1 MICMMLPITIVTCL
15 CASNIVSI
23 IYERGKFDGASV
35 AMTSAA
41 LIGYALGFASM
52 GVRDIILRG
61 LYSFKNM
68 KGPMITGIIAVAVNI
83 LFSVILSRFL
93 GIMGITIASSISMT
107 VNFII
112 NSQML
117 KKHLP
122 SYNFLAHIPV
132 LLKQIPSI
140 AFSLVVIMFIKAHVS
155 NNILVFLLSAVIGI
169 IGYGLILL
177 LMRIEEV
184 DYIKAKVLSKLP
196 NRK

>member
-1 MICMMLPITIVTCL
+1 
-15 CASNIVSI
+15 
-23 IYERGKFDGASV
+23 
-35 AMTSAA
+35 MTSAA

-93 GIMGITIASSISMT
+93 GIMGITVASSISMT

-140 AFSLVVIMFIKAHVS
+140 AFSLVVIIFIKEHVT

-169 IGYGLILL
+169 AGYGLILL
-177 LMRIEEV
+177 FMKIEEV
-184 DYIKAKVLSKLP
+184 DYIKAKVLAKLP
-196 NRK
+196 TRK

>member
-1 MICMMLPITIVTCL
+1 
-15 CASNIVSI
+15 
-23 IYERGKFDGASV
+23 
-35 AMTSAA
+35 
-41 LIGYALGFASM
+41 M

-93 GIMGITIASSISMT
+93 GIMGITVASSISMT

-122 SYNFLAHIPV
+122 NYNFLAHIPV
-132 LLKQIPSI
+132 LLKQTIDC
-140 AFSLVVIMFIKAHVS
+140 FFVS
-155 NNILVFLLSAVIGI
+155 SDNI
-169 IGYGLILL
+169 YK
-177 LMRIEEV
+177 RTC
-184 DYIKAKVLSKLP
+184 
-196 NRK
+196 N